1 MPKTKKE
8 KVDPKELE
16 KELEAISKEEGGL
29 DVKEDSKNKKKIKIN
44 LNRKKPVK

>member
-29 DVKEDSKNKKKIKIN
+29 DVKEDSKKKIKIN

>member
-1 MPKTKKE
+1 MPKTKRE
-8 KVDPKELE
+8 KVDPKQLE

-29 DVKEDSKNKKKIKIN
+29 DVKEILKIKKKTKIN